1 MTKEKIVSK
10 NNPKAW
16 LFKIFGFKPVSQ
28 VERIKELIRLAKRD
42 GR

>member
-1 MTKEKIVSK
+1 MNKNKTVSK
-10 NNPKAW
+10 NNRKAW

-28 VERIKELIRLAKRD
+28 IERIKELIRLAKRD